1 MDTNCI
7 KNNVVPIL
15 IENIGSI
22 VINKRNKLGKVYSL
36 EKHNPT
42 AFKYLKNLPEETKKL
57 SLKERYNIDTYVTS
71 IKNSHVYSVILPL
84 MEKALETGNIDSI
97 LQARNKVQTL
107 LVKYKV

>member
-15 IENIGSI
+15 IESIGNN

-42 AFKYLKNLPEETKKL
+42 AFEYLKNLSEETKNL
-57 SLKERYNIDTYVTS
+57 SIKERYNIDTYVTS
-71 IKNSHVYSVILPL
+71 VKNSHVYGMILPL
-84 MEKALETGNIDSI
+84 MEKALETGNIETI
-97 LQARNKVQTL
+97 LQARSKMQSL
-107 LVKYKV
+107 LVQYKV